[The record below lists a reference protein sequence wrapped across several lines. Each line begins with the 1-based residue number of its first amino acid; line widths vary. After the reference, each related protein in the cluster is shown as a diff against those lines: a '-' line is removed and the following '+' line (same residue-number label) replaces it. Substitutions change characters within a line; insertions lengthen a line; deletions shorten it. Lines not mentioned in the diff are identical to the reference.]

1 MVSDYA
7 FYFYFW
13 QVVSSYLCIPRGYN
27 NFPQSQLAV
36 IRYIFVEWIN
46 EVQDSVWLIKR
57 MVMLLTEM
65 KGKGGEIGCDHFS
78 EGHIRFK
85 K

>member
-7 FYFYFW
+7 FYFYFY
-13 QVVSSYLCIPRGYN
+13 SLELSLPTFAISRGYN

-65 KGKGGEIGCDHFS
+65 KGKGE
-78 EGHIRFK
+78 K
-85 K
+85 WM